1 MRIAVIDH
9 IGNFGGA
16 SRVVRALL
24 PALKRSRQDLSIV
37 YYGNPAS
44 IYREELGRELAHSSI
59 ETRKLKSLFVETCAN
74 VCFSKLIPDLDVS
87 SAIRRIQ
94 YQLGGLTSFLPSWL
108 VGAVHREVENISHN
122 YDLLFFPW
130 PFFMRCP
137 KAFCPIVG
145 IFHDLNFKYFF
156 GSPVMSTQQIKR
168 LDNEF
173 ELWLRRAIPV
183 VSSYF
188 MADELRKFYP
198 HCSHKVKVVHL
209 APPNTM
215 SSLRP
220 AAARAIVEKMGIEA
234 PYILYPANNSVHKN
248 LGTLFVAIEVLH
260 SLGHRLLLVLTGNG
274 TEMATGTATS
284 LGVRRSTQNPNVI
297 GLGYVSNV
305 QIDALIQCAQAVV
318 TTSLY
323 EAGNGP
329 GLEAWAKGI
338 PVAMSRIP
346 PYLEH
351 VEVQGVRAE
360 LFDPR
365 DPNDIAEKISNILSN
380 PKKAKADALI
390 SQKALEGLTWSNVAE
405 KYLCIFEEAVNN
417 AKKL

>member
-37 YYGNPAS
+37 YYGNPLS
-44 IYREELGRELAHSSI
+44 IHREGLARELAHSSI
-59 ETRKLKSLFVETCAN
+59 EIRELKTLFVETCAK
-74 VCFSKLIPDLDVS
+74 VFLRKWIPNLSVS
-87 SAIRRIQ
+87 SAIRAIQ

-108 VGAVHREVENISHN
+108 IGAVHREVENISRN

-130 PFFMRCP
+130 PFFMRYP
-137 KAFCPIVG
+137 EAFCPVVG

-156 GSPVMSTQQIKR
+156 GSPVMSSQQIDR

-173 ELWLRRAIPV
+173 GLWLRRAFPV

-188 MADELRKFYP
+188 MADELKKFYP
-198 HCSHKVKVVHL
+198 YCSDKVKVVHL

-215 SSLRP
+215 SSLNP
-220 AAARAIVEKMGIEA
+220 EAAHAVVEKMGIKA
-234 PYILYPANNSVHKN
+234 PYLLYPTNISAHKN
-248 LGTLFVAIEVLH
+248 LGTLFAAMEVLYGF
-260 SLGHRLLLVLTGNG
+260 GHRLSLILTGNG
-274 TEMATGTATS
+274 TKMATGTATPIG
-284 LGVRRSTQNPNVI
+284 LQRNTRDPNVI
-297 GLGYVSNV
+297 GLGYVSNI
-305 QIDALIQCAQAVV
+305 QMDALIQCAKAVV

-346 PYLEH
+346 AYVEH
-351 VEVQGVRAE
+351 MKVQGVRAE
-360 LFDPR
+360 VFDPR
-365 DPNDIAEKISNILSN
+365 NPKDIAEKIRNILAN
-380 PKKAKADALI
+380 PQKAQEDALL
-390 SQKALEGLTWSNVAE
+390 SQKALQTLTWPSVAE
-405 KYLCIFEEAVNN
+405 KYLSIFEEVISHG
-417 AKKL
+417 KKL